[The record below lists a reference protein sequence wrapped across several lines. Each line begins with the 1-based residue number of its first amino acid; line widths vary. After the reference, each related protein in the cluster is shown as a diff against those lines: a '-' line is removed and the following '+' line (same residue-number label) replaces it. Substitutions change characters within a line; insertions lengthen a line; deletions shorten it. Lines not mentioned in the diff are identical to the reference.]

1 MQIYGNTAQHRK
13 RVHRADLLGS
23 VALLSDLL
31 MLTDRLLI
39 LLQYKKGNI

>member
-23 VALLSDLL
+23 VALSDLL
-31 MLTDRLLI
+31 MLTGRLLI